1 MTHVVVGYPTLS
13 ASIELARRM
22 LKIGV
27 DALELQIPFSDPVA
41 DGPVIMDAND
51 MALRQGV
58 RVKDCF
64 STMKHLSATTQTP
77 LYFMGYYNTVFRYGV
92 NKFARDAKLA
102 GARGLII
109 PDIPPEEEHH
119 EHFLAACKHYHLHR
133 IGVIS
138 PASTNTRIIKNSQ
151 VSSGFLYCLAHMGVT
166 GSQKQLSPDLI
177 QYLSNVRT
185 LTDLPLAVGFGISSP
200 EHIKALVG
208 HADIAV
214 VGSAIIEHL
223 NQGGIASAI
232 KFIRSLLPGKDSN
245 LDNQIQNLRSYH

>member
-27 DALELQIPFSDPVA
+27 DALELQIPFSDPIA
-41 DGPVIMDAND
+41 DGPVIMHAND

-58 RVKDCF
+58 RVKDC
-64 STMKHLSATTQTP
+64 LSAMQQLSTTTQTP

-102 GARGLII
+102 GASGLII

-119 EHFLAACKHYHLHR
+119 EHFLAACKHYRLHR

-138 PASTNTRIIKNSQ
+138 PASTNTRVIKNSQ
-151 VSSGFLYCLAHMGVT
+151 VSSGFLYCLARMGVT

-185 LTDLPLAVGFGISSP
+185 LTHLPLAVGFGISKP
-200 EHIKALVG
+200 KHIQALIG

-214 VGSAIIEHL
+214 IGSAVIEQV
-223 NQGGIASAI
+223 NKGGIPSATN
-232 KFIRSLLPGKDSN
+232 FIQKLVKIR
-245 LDNQIQNLRSYH
+245 